1 MDVGTA
7 RMYFAHEKNMNL
19 GMSEDRCDR
28 LSSYVEILT
37 SRTSECDLT
46 WKQGHGKYN

>member
-1 MDVGTA
+1 MA

-37 SRTSECDLT
+37 SRTSECDFIENRVFT
-46 WKQGHGKYN
+46 DVIS